1 MEIVVK
7 DISIVKTMKNPP
19 SGVKLV
25 MEAVCVL
32 KGAKPEKSVDKDGK
46 KFDDYWKVSMRLLA
60 DNKFLESLI
69 NFDKVGKV
77 LTATHLLVFH
87 RYSSC
92 SLNVSA

>member
-1 MEIVVK
+1 
-7 DISIVKTMKNPP
+7 
-19 SGVKLV
+19 

-69 NFDKVGKV
+69 NFDKVREV
-77 LTATHLLVFH
+77 LTLLVFQTFIMH
-87 RYSSC
+87 FA
-92 SLNVSA
+92 SALAFGEHG